1 MWILVCL
8 NCGYNRGQ
16 ETVFCVWLNHTMVK
30 PYPQTMVYWF
40 ITSLTQAK
48 TADAG
53 GMKEE
58 VCQRGPRGKK
68 RGSGAYTVKKF
79 SADIRKKFRQQTC
92 ENLSVILRN
101 CSVTIM

>member
-1 MWILVCL
+1 MFELLIQSWSR
-8 NCGYNRGQ
+8 NR
-16 ETVFCVWLNHTMVK
+16 VFCVLLNHTMVK
-30 PYPQTMVYWF
+30 PYPKTMVYWF

-68 RGSGAYTVKKF
+68 LGSGAYTVKKF
-79 SADIRKKFRQQTC
+79 SADMQTC
-92 ENLSVILRN
+92 KTLSVILRN
-101 CSVTIM
+101 CFVTIM